1 MKKEKNRKIKKKT
14 YLKIISIN
22 LKINKLNKQ

>member
-1 MKKEKNRKIKKKT
+1 MKKEKNRKIKKN